1 MIVFPR
7 DYEKYREYLNE
18 DEKIYV
24 RGRVSLSEDAKGK
37 LICEKVVAFSQIP
50 KEVWIRFD
58 DKETFMKNENR
69 VYQAIE
75 NSDGQDR
82 VVIYCQA
89 QKAIK
94 RLPAIYNVSGDEGLL
109 YHLGEEFGS
118 ENIKIVQNALKMS

>member
-1 MIVFPR
+1 
-7 DYEKYREYLNE
+7 
-18 DEKIYV
+18 
-24 RGRVSLSEDAKGK
+24 
-37 LICEKVVAFSQIP
+37 
-50 KEVWIRFD
+50 
-58 DKETFMKNENR
+58 MKNENR